1 MSVNFLFHLSG
12 KCLLL
17 LRVTHKVTLSTH
29 GEVIGP
35 EYRSKNIQLLFHYC
49 EGESFSSP
57 YPSST
62 DIYCMRDFFSRG
74 YTLVKEVVSK
84 TAAQVALG
92 HIHIYLSLLV
102 VENRFR

>member
-1 MSVNFLFHLSG
+1 MLAF
-12 KCLLL
+12 
-17 LRVTHKVTLSTH
+17 VTRHVQTLSTH

-62 DIYCMRDFFSRG
+62 DMYCMRDFFSRG
-74 YTLVKEVVSK
+74 YTLVKEVLSK

-102 VENRFR
+102 VENGFR